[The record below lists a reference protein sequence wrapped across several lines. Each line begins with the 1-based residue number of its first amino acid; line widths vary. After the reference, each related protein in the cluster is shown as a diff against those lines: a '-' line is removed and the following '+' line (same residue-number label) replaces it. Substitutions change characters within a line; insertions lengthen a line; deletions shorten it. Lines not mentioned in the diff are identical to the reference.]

1 MLLDEV
7 KATLAMEN
15 LTLNEEQEKLLEQ
28 YAEGKCSFE
37 QFQELIVKLLKENK
51 AAWILEASTFD
62 EAYCYKGTEVLK
74 NNFNERDPSVLS
86 QLERMY
92 TGARIID
99 LLKKP
104 LDGNFDIAHLKKIH
118 HYIFQDIYPWA
129 GTIRTVNISKEI
141 LFCDA
146 QYIEKEL
153 NKIFLQLKQEQ
164 YLKNCTDKDIAK
176 RAAYYLGE
184 INAIHPF
191 REGNGRTQR
200 EFIRQLL
207 LPLNYYVDYS
217 KVKPDMM
224 LYASINAFAG
234 DYQLM
239 TQLFENCIIKQ

>member
-1 MLLDEV
+1 M
-7 KATLAMEN
+7 
-15 LTLNEEQEKLLEQ
+15 
-28 YAEGKCSFE
+28 
-37 QFQELIVKLLKENK
+37 
-51 AAWILEASTFD
+51 EASTFD

-74 NNFNERDPSVLS
+74 NNFNERDPRVLS

-191 REGNGRTQR
+191 REGNTRTCITFLWHYLNAKNVAFHV
-200 EFIRQLL
+200 ELIRNNPMYVRDSLVMANYERKDY
-207 LPLNYYVDYS
+207 LN
-217 KVKPDMM
+217 K
-224 LYASINAFAG
+224 
-234 DYQLM
+234 
-239 TQLFENCIIKQ
+239 IIKDALLAPNKTTSLENLNSATQEQYQISKTDYEAFRRRYSVTKNK

>member
-1 MLLDEV
+1 M
-7 KATLAMEN
+7 
-15 LTLNEEQEKLLEQ
+15 
-28 YAEGKCSFE
+28 
-37 QFQELIVKLLKENK
+37 
-51 AAWILEASTFD
+51 EASTFD

-74 NNFNERDPSVLS
+74 NNFNERDPRVLS

-191 REGNGRTQR
+191 REGNGRTER
-200 EFIRQLL
+200 IFISQLIRF
-207 LPLNYYVDYS
+207 NGYDIDFSDIDTDYL
-217 KVKPDMM
+217 M
-224 LYASINAFAG
+224 FATIQSAQG
-234 DYQLM
+234 ITDNLVN
-239 TQLFENCIIKQ
+239 LFKENII